1 MKLNINT
8 IKKKLTI
15 KINVHKYLNNLM
27 QNVLLLAVNFVEK
40 FFKFIFRYKNSSD
53 KLRKTTNQWKF

>member
-40 FFKFIFRYKNSSD
+40 FFKFIFRYKHLSE
-53 KLRKTTNQWKF
+53 K